1 MHSIGD
7 VAANICRT
15 SMFGMECA
23 ADDVETWDYEAVFIN
38 GTEQLEL
45 CCCAVKKLLTIT
57 VLHYLALFY
66 LTDNLYVYVLKQFK
80 ILFDNT
86 WLIFRKLFHA

>member
-23 ADDVETWDYEAVFIN
+23 ADYVETWDYEAVFIN
-38 GTEQLEL
+38 GTE
-45 CCCAVKKLLTIT
+45 
-57 VLHYLALFY
+57 
-66 LTDNLYVYVLKQFK
+66 
-80 ILFDNT
+80 
-86 WLIFRKLFHA
+86 